1 MELLATVLSYL
12 LVFGSAAAVAVV
24 LAVVV
29 YFVTKRRFSKFWVY
43 FGCVV
48 ALLVTFASLSQ
59 KPMIFYEK
67 TCDQMLSEEQQDA
80 IKAVSA
86 GAYSTKVPFI
96 PLMVRTTEV
105 RDDYAAW
112 TQYYFPYGTMKMELH
127 GTDGY
132 NCVEPLFD

>member
-1 MELLATVLSYL
+1 MELLMTVLCYI
-12 LVFGSAAAVAVV
+12 LVFGAAAAVAAV

-29 YFVTKRRFSKFWVY
+29 YFITKKRFSKFWVF

-48 ALLVTFASLSQ
+48 AVLVTFASLSQ

-67 TCDQMLSEEQQDA
+67 TCTQMLSEEQQDA
-80 IKAVSA
+80 IKAVAA

-112 TQYYFPYGTMKMELH
+112 TQYYFPFGTVEMERD
-127 GTDGY
+127 GADGY
-132 NCVEPLFD
+132 NCVKPLFG